1 MEDLGNLSKLMDSCN
16 MNHRIYSQK
25 QCRMRKGTCKIHQIQ
40 DSDCF
45 WEKRESNR
53 VGDKYSLDFIS
64 VMFYF

>member
-1 MEDLGNLSKLMDSCN
+1 